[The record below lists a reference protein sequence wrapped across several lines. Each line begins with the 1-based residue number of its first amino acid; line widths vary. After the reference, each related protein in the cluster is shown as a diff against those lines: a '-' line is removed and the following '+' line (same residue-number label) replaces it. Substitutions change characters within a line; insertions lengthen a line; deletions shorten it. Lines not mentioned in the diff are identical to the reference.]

1 MAMLLHVRAEPRR
14 SAFQLDLAD
23 EAALHERV
31 EAVIDRCMGNFRHR
45 LFCAD
50 ENFLRRRMI
59 ALVHDHVINVLALR
73 RETETAGAQP
83 LGQVMLR
90 FAGCG
95 CAHYEGEV

>member
-1 MAMLLHVRAEPRR
+1 
-14 SAFQLDLAD
+14 
-23 EAALHERV
+23 
-31 EAVIDRCMGNFRHR
+31 
-45 LFCAD
+45 
-50 ENFLRRRMI
+50 
-59 ALVHDHVINVLALR
+59 VLALR